1 MWSIAM
7 DANVDEFAARVRA
20 DENLRGGFNAFGLSQ
35 GSNVIRG
42 YIQRYNDP
50 PVVSFLS
57 ISSPISG
64 VAAFPYCAPDAPLIG
79 VICQLLAEVL
89 GELAYLPLF
98 QSFLFQ
104 ANYYRDPTQ
113 LQSAN
118 YRLNS
123 QLAQWNNEG
132 ATMNA
137 TLRANFLRTSQ
148 VITATALQVIN
159 ASGRLVQ
166 AATHI
171 FPDARRMRWCG
182 RS

>member
-1 MWSIAM
+1 M

-113 LQSAN
+113 LQSEN

-132 ATMNA
+132 ATVNA

-148 VITATALQVIN
+148 VITATALQV
-159 ASGRLVQ
+159 SGRFSASFL
-166 AATHI
+166 HRRSCL
-171 FPDARRMRWCG
+171 PSRARRMRWCG